1 MGNIT
6 GNPFDEGVV
15 AQIDARQ
22 ISLGLNPKP
31 DSTLVYQN
39 NKNAFLR
46 LASSINIQD
55 NTEKDVTA
63 KQILELRDLPESL
76 KGNGLAKKCVLF
88 GGVTSIDGN
97 NFTKPSGLASLGDVF
112 SGAYGWGGIGSRGY
126 VPMPGIES
134 ANISFYNRGALAR
147 ADLKIKVYSVEQLQI
162 FDLLYFRIGYTMLL
176 EWGHVLYLNNE
187 GTLVNRN
194 DFFTDPFSKFFETKK
209 QDDILKAIKKERK
222 DSFYNYDAMLGK
234 VVNFTWKFN
243 TDGSYDIDLKLIGY
257 GDLIEALKINT
268 TGEAPTAKPPT
279 QSDVIKQTDQKAQA
293 ADQAALNAANAA
305 AEKERQA
312 REAREKAQTDLATK
326 KSQFIVEY
334 DNIILQI
341 DNTDTRPSFTFSTS
355 TITSSEIFPDDVN
368 GLGNAYDAINADI
381 ASLQRFTGK
390 NGEPEIKA
398 LLNKLKDIIS
408 NWGNALGES
417 SQAEQNASNL
427 EKEAEDKKAEENR
440 RRQEAERLR
449 RNSQKAAEEYNLSP
463 PAAQENQNSTR
474 LNEELYKW
482 REEAKKA
489 NTVNFCSLP
498 FTSKSASLA
507 NTTLQIHQY
516 YVRLGYIFEWIQR
529 NLLIY
534 DNTKPGDDGSDVNP
548 LFTIDF
554 DPDTNYC
561 MRFPYQISA
570 DPLTCIIPSKNLV
583 DGKGWEYFT
592 KANGNF
598 PDLSNYFVEGNDNL
612 GKVMNIMVNIDF
624 VARVLARKVDANGKT
639 NFLSFFKDILNSI
652 NDALGNVNKLD
663 IVYDSEEN
671 QVKIIEGSRLQI
683 DDSPGTKLAI
693 FEVYGVRP
701 GVKGSFVTNVDFQVQ
716 LPPNMAAMATI
727 SAQASGNIVGENATA
742 LSRLN
747 TGLVDRVVTTKLDA
761 TSVGLATKGTATDPV
776 NVFNDKLSIEVTTLN
791 ELYKNLNYVKD
802 NVETLKSINRDIS
815 LYTVGDAAEKEQ
827 APAPFFIP
835 FNLSLEMD
843 GLSGM
848 RNYERFAI
856 TENVLPYSY
865 RTSNEG
871 GVIDFLIKGISHSIS
886 NNQWK
891 TKIESLTVSS
901 KRKNKQTTTPNQNA
915 SLGNTNNNTGS

>member
-55 NTEKDVTA
+55 NTEKGVTA

-88 GGVTSIDGN
+88 GGVTSIDN
-97 NFTKPSGLASLGDVF
+97 NEFTKPSGLASLGDVF

-147 ADLKIKVYSVEQLQI
+147 AELKIKVYSVEQLQI

-326 KSQFIVEY
+326 KSQFRAEY
-334 DNIILQI
+334 DDIILQI

-355 TITSSEIFPDDVN
+355 TITSSEIFPADVN
-368 GLGNAYDAINADI
+368 GLGNAFDAINADI

-390 NGEPEIKA
+390 NGEPEIKT

-408 NWGNALGES
+408 NWGNALIES

-716 LPPNMAAMATI
+716 LPPSMAAMATI

-827 APAPFFIP
+827 TPAPFFIP

>member
-55 NTEKDVTA
+55 NTEKGVTA

-88 GGVTSIDGN
+88 GGVTSIDDN
-97 NFTKPSGLASLGDVF
+97 KFTKPSGLASLGDVF

-268 TGEAPTAKPPT
+268 TGEAPTAKPPVV
-279 QSDVIKQTDQKAQA
+279 SDAIKQTDQAAQA

-305 AEKERQA
+305 AEKEKQA
-312 REAREKAQTDLATK
+312 REARGKAQTDLATK
-326 KSQFIVEY
+326 KSQFIVQY
-334 DNIILQI
+334 DSIILQI

-368 GLGNAYDAINADI
+368 GLGKAYDAINKDI
-381 ASLQRFTGK
+381 ASLQKFTGK
-390 NGEPEIKA
+390 TGEPEIRA

-449 RNSQKAAEEYNLSP
+449 RQSQKASEEYNLAP

-489 NTVNFCSLP
+489 NTANFCSLP

-516 YVRLGYIFEWIQR
+516 YVRLGYILEWIQR

-534 DNTKPGDDGSDVNP
+534 DTTKPGDDGSDVNP

-761 TSVGLATKGTATDPV
+761 TSVGLAKKGTATDPV

-791 ELYKNLNYVKD
+791 ELYKNLNYIKD

-843 GLSGM
+843 GLAGM

-871 GVIDFLIKGISHSIS
+871 GVIDFLIKGISHTIS

>member
-22 ISLGLNPKP
+22 TSLGLNPKP

-624 VARVLARKVDANGKT
+624 VARVLASKVDANGKT

>member
-22 ISLGLNPKP
+22 TSLGLNPKP

-147 ADLKIKVYSVEQLQI
+147 AELKIKVYSVEQLQI

-390 NGEPEIKA
+390 NGELEIKA